1 MATNSIN
8 LTIHETYDLNTKVDA
23 VTLLAIRT
31 PSYDTVAKYVDIRNW
46 SKIKFNRASFRL
58 ACVSQL
64 PVDPLGVGF
73 EAGQIAPQELVNPM
87 LFKTVTGESL
97 GNILDVIYGNNNAT
111 QDDGDSLKALESK
124 EVVVT
129 ALNSSEPSFSTSPL
143 DMYYVLLGDD
153 SFRQAHPQAGL
164 TANNLIPLV
173 REMYTTM
180 PLGVTPTG
188 KVGQPGEN
196 TTNNN
201 YQVPLFD
208 DETGRI
214 WANWGDVGLTG
225 AQGRIISGA
234 TRPMPAIDT
243 LAGSKLNNAVQS
255 WPMAYCAVCVMPP
268 AIQKSLYYRCI
279 VSWNITLSGFVPNFR
294 LNAYVGTERAHIY
307 KNWMDVPVDSNTAA
321 AMELWDDGG
330 LIATD
335 GVENVT
341 MVTQNLT

>member
-1 MATNSIN
+1 MVTNSIN

-31 PSYDTVAKYVDIRNW
+31 PSYKTVEKYVSTHSW
-46 SKIKFNRASFRL
+46 QKIKFNRASFRL

-73 EAGQIAPQELVNPM
+73 EAGQVAPQELVNPM

-97 GNILDVIYGNNNAT
+97 GPILDVIYGPNAT
-111 QDDGDSLKALESK
+111 NDNGDSIKRVDAKEIVESSLSGN
-124 EVVVT
+124 VS
-129 ALNSSEPSFSTSPL
+129 LSTTPL

-164 TANNLIPLV
+164 TAHNIIPLV

-180 PLGVTPTG
+180 PISHTGSNIVGLPSSNTRNNHYGVAD
-188 KVGQPGEN
+188 
-196 TTNNN
+196 
-201 YQVPLFD
+201 FD
-208 DETGRI
+208 PSTGRV
-214 WANWGDVGLTG
+214 WANPGGDGLIG
-225 AQGRIISGA
+225 APGSFISGK
-234 TRPMPAIDT
+234 TLPMPAIET
-243 LAGSKLNNAVQS
+243 NAGSKTWNAEQT
-255 WPMAYCAVCVMPP
+255 WPMSYCAICIMPP

-279 VSWNITLSGFVPNFR
+279 VSWNITLSGFVPQYR
-294 LNAYVGTERAHIY
+294 RSAYLGTSKSNLYTDWVDR
-307 KNWMDVPVDSNTAA
+307 PVDPTTAQ
-321 AMELWDDGG
+321 AMELWEDEG

-335 GVENVT
+335 GAENVV